1 MCAALTLAKPED
13 LDRLDGLVGACHQE
27 IGQEMDADQ
36 RRIGLQHALA
46 DSPHAA
52 VYLIGPVRA
61 PVGYVL
67 LSFGWSLERVGH
79 HCTVDQIYV
88 RSGVRSRGI
97 ASEVLSKLTA
107 MLKSTGIKTV
117 YIQYSEDDA
126 KSKRL
131 FQRAHFK
138 DGRQFTL
145 MQRDL

>member
-1 MCAALTLAKPED
+1 
-13 LDRLDGLVGACHQE
+13 
-27 IGQEMDADQ
+27 MDADQ

-46 DSPHAA
+46 DSTHAA

-67 LSFGWSLERVGH
+67 ISFGWSLERVGH

-117 YIQYSEDDA
+117 YIQYSEDDS

-131 FQRAHFK
+131 FQRAHFT

>member
-1 MCAALTLAKPED
+1 MCATLTLAKPED
-13 LDRLDGLVGACHQE
+13 LDRLDGLVGDCHQE
-27 IGQEMDADQ
+27 ICHEMDADQ
-36 RRIGLQHALA
+36 RRSGLQHALA
-46 DSPHAA
+46 GSLHATA
-52 VYLIGPVRA
+52 YLIGPVRA

-79 HCTVDQIYV
+79 HCTVDQIFV

-97 ASEVLSKLTA
+97 ASEVLSKLTS
-107 MLKSTGIKTV
+107 MLKLTGIKTV
-117 YIQYSEDDA
+117 YIQASDDDT

-138 DGRQFTL
+138 YGRQFTL